1 MLCSKGR
8 AGSSPASGTHDI
20 PDGPVSRLGLTTPE
34 VGIMTFWRMAMT
46 PVVRAWMGL
55 RRSALD
61 YVPRPDGVA
70 QAHSGGHNADRIL
83 LFGSGIVVGW
93 GVATHDIG
101 LAGSLAREVTRR
113 TGRAVDIEVIADPR
127 LSVTNAVTRLREL
140 NLRRYDAMVI
150 YVGENDALRLTA
162 VSEWSR
168 RLAALLDYVG
178 EQSSPEAPLFLVGI
192 QNVRSIATY
201 DSWLGSIA
209 NSQATRMNAITREL
223 CAARATAHFVPI
235 TSPESTA
242 PARLRDGR
250 SYGHWASEIAD
261 VVAPLL
267 GPSRPADEVAGQAIS
282 RDTAESEPHREISA
296 VDLGRVDED
305 TDGKLRQIV
314 GQARAVFN
322 GSGAG
327 LGLFAGDRIV
337 FPIRAGDVPEQ
348 VELRGSFGE
357 ETIAARDA
365 LIVPDAAADARFDEN
380 TNVLGE
386 LGVRFWAGF
395 PIERVTGERIGL
407 LCVFGHEPRASN
419 PSWDRTVLRQ
429 LALAIQRQLGASGE

>member
-1 MLCSKGR
+1 
-8 AGSSPASGTHDI
+8 
-20 PDGPVSRLGLTTPE
+20 
-34 VGIMTFWRMAMT
+34 MTFWRMAMA
-46 PVVRAWMGL
+46 PVVRAWVRL
-55 RRSALD
+55 RRNALD
-61 YVPRPDGVA
+61 YVPRPDGLA

-101 LAGSLAREVTRR
+101 LAGSLAREITRR
-113 TGRAVDIEVIADPR
+113 TGRAVDIEVVADPQ
-127 LSVTNAVTRLREL
+127 LSVTNAITRLREL
-140 NLRRYDAMVI
+140 NLHRYDAMVI
-150 YVGENDALRLTA
+150 CVGVNDALRLIS

-168 RLAALLDYVG
+168 RLVALVDYIG
-178 EQSSPEAPLFLVGI
+178 ERSSPGTPLFLVGVQPI
-192 QNVRSIATY
+192 RSIPTY

-209 NSQATRMNAITREL
+209 NAQAMRMNVVTREL
-223 CAARATAHFVPI
+223 SAARTTVAFVPI
-235 TSPESTA
+235 TSPISTT
-242 PARLRDGR
+242 PTRFRDGR

-261 VVAPLL
+261 VAAPLL
-267 GPSRPADEVAGQAIS
+267 PLSRHADDGAGQAIS
-282 RDTAESEPHREISA
+282 RDTEGAELHLEISA

-305 TDGKLRQIV
+305 TGGKLRQLV
-314 GQARAVFN
+314 DQARSVFN

-327 LGLFAGDRIV
+327 LGLFVGDRIV

-348 VELRGSFGE
+348 VDLKGSFGE

-365 LIVPDAAADARFDEN
+365 LIVPDATLDARFGEN
-380 TNVLGE
+380 SNVVGE

-407 LCVFGHEPRASN
+407 LCVFGHEPRAPN

-429 LALAIQRQLGASGE
+429 LALAIQRELRASS

>member
-1 MLCSKGR
+1 MSM
-8 AGSSPASGTHDI
+8 A
-20 PDGPVSRLGLTTPE
+20 PV
-34 VGIMTFWRMAMT
+34 M
-46 PVVRAWMGL
+46 RAWARL
-55 RRSALD
+55 RQNSLE
-61 YVPRPDGVA
+61 YTPRPAGVA

-101 LAGSLAREVTRR
+101 LAGSLARDITRHTR
-113 TGRAVDIEVIADPR
+113 RAVDVEVVADPQ
-127 LSVTNAVTRLREL
+127 LSVTNAIARLREL
-140 NLRRYDAMVI
+140 NLRRYDATVVC
-150 YVGENDALRLTA
+150 VGVNDALRLTA

-168 RLAALLDYVG
+168 RLIALVDYIG
-178 EQSSPEAPLFLVGI
+178 EHSSPGAPLFLVGI
-192 QNVRSIATY
+192 QPIRSIPSY

-223 CAARATAHFVPI
+223 SAPRATVAFVPI
-235 TSPESTA
+235 TSPLSTA
-242 PARLRDGR
+242 PARFRDGR

-267 GPSRPADEVAGQAIS
+267 RPSRHADDDAGQATS
-282 RDTAESEPHREISA
+282 RDTGASEPHLEMSA
-296 VDLGRVDED
+296 ADLGRVDED
-305 TDGKLRQIV
+305 TGGKLRQLV
-314 GQARAVFN
+314 DQARAVFN

-327 LGLFAGDRIV
+327 LGLFVGDRIV

-348 VELRGSFGE
+348 VELMGSFGE
-357 ETIAARDA
+357 VTIAARDA
-365 LIVPDAAADARFDEN
+365 LIVPDAAADARFGAN
-380 TNVLGE
+380 SNVVGE
-386 LGVRFWAGF
+386 LRVRFWAGF

-429 LALAIQRQLGASGE
+429 LALAIQRQLGASGD